1 MTVTWQMERAQLLR
15 HAANTIRA
23 RAQAATRGPWTNAW
37 RAVRTVSDQY
47 PVLASEHNRDSDLTY
62 AAMMDPEVGAAVA
75 AWFDATAEHIEC
87 HECEARCPTEG
98 CDQSNAALKVADLIY
113 EGTR

>member
-37 RAVRTVSDQY
+37 RAVRT
-47 PVLASEHNRDSDLTY
+47 
-62 AAMMDPEVGAAVA
+62 
-75 AWFDATAEHIEC
+75 
-87 HECEARCPTEG
+87 
-98 CDQSNAALKVADLIY
+98 DLIY